1 MHVKK
6 VLLLSYCTLQNNI
19 HVLLT
24 QFLQNL
30 ILSQEYLLKMKT
42 STSFGTCKSIY
53 VEQLIYNIFPS
64 QGDWVKWGLT
74 PLFSVK
80 VQQIIILNS

>member
-42 STSFGTCKSIY
+42 STSFRTCKSIY
-53 VEQLIYNIFPS
+53 VEQLINLHFPKSRRLGKMGVNPFIFC
-64 QGDWVKWGLT
+64 
-74 PLFSVK
+74 
-80 VQQIIILNS
+80 

>member
-6 VLLLSYCTLQNNI
+6 VLLLSYCTLQNNK

-24 QFLQNL
+24 QKL

-42 STSFGTCKSIY
+42 STSFRTCKSIY

-64 QGDWVKWGLT
+64 QGD
-74 PLFSVK
+74 
-80 VQQIIILNS
+80 